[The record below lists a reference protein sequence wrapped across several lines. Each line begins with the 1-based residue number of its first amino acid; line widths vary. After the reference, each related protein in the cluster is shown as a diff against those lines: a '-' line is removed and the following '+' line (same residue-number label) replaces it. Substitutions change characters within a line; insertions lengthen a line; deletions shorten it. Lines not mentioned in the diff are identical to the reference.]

1 MNSMFLVVAVSATLA
16 GVIVA
21 AWRPSAAPGTPR
33 AWPSLIGLAGLIA
46 ALLAVG
52 VASGTMVRHVVQV
65 TPAVVALG
73 LVWRG
78 AAISRAATLPILT
91 FWLGLMVM
99 IWLFLLDVVRLISG
113 RFTTT
118 EIILTVAI
126 GAACVVGLRGGVRPT
141 AGTSVAWRLVVALLF
156 AVAQLGALVLSMQL
170 PTFG

>member
-1 MNSMFLVVAVSATLA
+1 MNSTFLVVAMSATLA

-21 AWRPSAAPGTPR
+21 AWRPSTAPSTPR
-33 AWPSLIGLAGLIA
+33 AWPSLVGLVGLIA

-52 VASGTMVRHVVQV
+52 VASGTVLRHVVQV
-65 TPAVVALG
+65 APAAVALG

-78 AAISRAATLPILT
+78 STIGRAATLPILT
-91 FWLGLMVM
+91 FWLGLMVT
-99 IWLFLLDVVRLISG
+99 IWLFLLDVVRLING

-126 GAACVVGLRGGVRPT
+126 GAACAIGLRGGVRPT
-141 AGTSVAWRLVVALLF
+141 AGASVAWRLVVALLF
-156 AVAQLGALVLSMQL
+156 AVAQLGALVLSMQV